1 MITEEKNIY
10 EKIILYYD
18 ISEKIKQ
25 EILKLDD
32 IDKSIKF
39 DVLMPVVDEIKKTA
53 DTLMEKYIV
62 FLKDQSNN
70 ILKNEIIAILDK
82 FLDYMYVY
90 KNKLYDVYK
99 DK

>member
-18 ISEKIKQ
+18 ISEKIKN

-32 IDKSIKF
+32 IDESIKF
-39 DVLMPVVDEIKKTA
+39 DVLMPVVDRIKITA
-53 DTLMEKYIV
+53 DTLMEKYVV

-82 FLDYMYVY
+82 FLDYMYIY